1 MKTMIKSIVLL
12 SMTLSLSS
20 KILAQEGPESNIFE
34 YTKVIHQSL
43 KKLKDLKPENYIKD
57 VDTYREDLEK
67 YFDQKKRVCEGEF
80 STVIFDGDYQGNQKK
95 KPVKLKP
102 EERKLCFREL
112 KALQLTY
119 INNMF
124 LARKSYLTYLHGQKI
139 KELETAREGAVK
151 SLQGSFDKKSRR

>member
-1 MKTMIKSIVLL
+1 MIRMISLL
-12 SMTLSLSS
+12 VIFAFVFNCM
-20 KILAQEGPESNIFE
+20 AQDKPEGNIFE
-34 YTKVIHQSL
+34 YTKVIHESL
-43 KKLKDLKPENYIKD
+43 KKLKDVAPENYVIE
-57 VDTYREDLEK
+57 VDNYRKDLEK

-80 STVIFDGDYQGNQKK
+80 STVIFDGIKDGDEEK

-112 KALQLTY
+112 KALQLTF

-124 LARKSYLTYLHGQKI
+124 VARKKYLEFLH
-139 KELETAREGAVK
+139 KERLKDLEVARENAVK

>member
-1 MKTMIKSIVLL
+1 MNCRLCLSFFLL
-12 SMTLSLSS
+12 SGLCF
-20 KILAQEGPESNIFE
+20 AQEKNETNIFE

-43 KKLKDLKPENYIKD
+43 KKLKSVAPENYVIE
-57 VDTYREDLEK
+57 VDEYRKDLEK

-80 STVIFDGDYQGNQKK
+80 STVIFEGIKEGDSEK

-112 KALQLTY
+112 KALQLTF

-124 LARKSYLTYLHGQKI
+124 IARKNYLEFLHNKRL
-139 KELETAREGAVK
+139 KELEVARESAVK